1 MTRWVM
7 RVPILPPPLVK
18 PGGIAVLH
26 SEKAEALADRLET
39 QFQSVNNTSKPV
51 IIEKVKKVL
60 KAYFFT
66 PAS

>member
-1 MTRWVM
+1 M

-18 PGGIAVLH
+18 PRGITVLH
-26 SEKAEALADRLET
+26 SEKAEALANSLET
-39 QFQSVNNTSKPV
+39 QFQPVNDTLKPV
-51 IIEKVKKVL
+51 VIEKVKEAL

>member
-1 MTRWVM
+1 M

-18 PGGIAVLH
+18 PRGITVLH
-26 SEKAEALADRLET
+26 SEKAEALADSPET
-39 QFQSVNNTSKPV
+39 QFQLVNNTSKSV
-51 IIEKVKKVL
+51 VIEKVKEAL